1 MQWTASGT
9 QLARR
14 NVSRQEEQYGEGE
27 EYAPFGRPGAGAPL
41 MSRDG
46 CVDASLR
53 AHPETR
59 FQNHLHREV
68 NNSLV
73 RT

>member
-14 NVSRQEEQYGEGE
+14 NVSRQEEPCGEGDT
-27 EYAPFGRPGAGAPL
+27 PFGRPGAGAPL
-41 MSRDG
+41 VSQDG
-46 CVDASLR
+46 CVDTSMR

-59 FQNHLHREV
+59 FQKHLHREV
-68 NNSLV
+68 ENSLV
-73 RT
+73 RM